1 MSGWILLWA
10 SPFKTLACKW
20 WWKYMYREA
29 LEYAKN
35 CPQCAI
41 VKATG
46 RKQKPPLH
54 PIPNS
59 WCRYNGLPVTT
70 RGNKYVMVFQ
80 DLFTK
85 CPMVYPTSDEKAKR
99 IACLLV
105 EGIVP
110 FFGIAEA
117 QLSEVSHL
125 TKGVCNF

>member
-1 MSGWILLWA
+1 
-10 SPFKTLACKW
+10 
-20 WWKYMYREA
+20 MYREA
-29 LEYAKN
+29 LEYDKK

-85 CPMVYPTSDEKAKR
+85 CPMVYPTLDQKAKR

-105 EGIVP
+105 EEIVP